1 MFQEKT
7 LSSQVIYEGRIV
19 NLRREVV
26 ELANGETSEREI
38 IDHEPA
44 VVILPVQSKDEIY
57 LIRQYRKPFEET
69 LIEAPAGMVNPGEDF
84 LIAAQ
89 RELREET
96 GLQAAT
102 WISVGQAYPAP
113 GFCNEALIL
122 YLAFDLTHGDTEFDH
137 DENIE
142 LLKVSLDEMAEWV
155 QQGTIKDAKT
165 QLLYYRLRDYFTH
178 A

>member
-38 IDHEPA
+38 VDHEPA

-57 LIRQYRKPFEET
+57 LIRQYRKPFEES

-84 LIAAQ
+84 LLAAK

-96 GLQAAT
+96 GLNAKT
-102 WISVGQAYPAP
+102 WVSVGQAYPVP

-122 YLAFDLTHGDTEFDH
+122 YLAFGLEHGETEFDH

-142 LLKVSLDEMAEWV
+142 LLKVSLDELSEWV
-155 QQGTIKDAKT
+155 KNGVIKDAKT
-165 QLLYYRLRDYFTH
+165 QLLYYRLRDYFAH